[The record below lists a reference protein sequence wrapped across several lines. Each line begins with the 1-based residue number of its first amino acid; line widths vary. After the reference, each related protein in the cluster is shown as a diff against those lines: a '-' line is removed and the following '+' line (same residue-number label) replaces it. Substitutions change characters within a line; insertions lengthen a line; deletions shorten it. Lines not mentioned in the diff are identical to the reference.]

1 MIDMMA
7 SGQSAKRTTLAVSI
21 GVVRGRNGAN
31 RVLRTDMGFESAAV
45 TSAPYTAARAGPCQA
60 GQNVSVSGS
69 FPSPM

>member
-1 MIDMMA
+1 
-7 SGQSAKRTTLAVSI
+7 
-21 GVVRGRNGAN
+21 VVRGRNGAN